1 MGLSR
6 GSRRGR
12 IMLRPDTFALTAV
25 LALLTAV
32 GPLSV
37 DMYLPSLPDIGRE
50 LAAPP
55 ALVQLTISFYLVGFA
70 LGQIVYGPISDRHGR
85 KPVLLA
91 ALALFVTAGLGCAFA
106 SSIEVLI
113 IARFLQAFGGSGAV
127 VLARAIVRDLYSDTR
142 AGREF
147 SLMGAIMAVAPTIAP
162 LIGSVLQAAFGW
174 RAIFVALFAL
184 GSVAAAVVG
193 GLLPETLKTRA
204 PEPLSLLSTMRLYRT
219 FMKNRAFLA
228 HLGIVTCSFMGLF
241 AWISGASFVLQ
252 DLYGL
257 SAPEFGVAFALGSA
271 GYMLGTV
278 LAAGIVT
285 HIGLDRTI
293 GLGGLA
299 LAGGGLAMVAAVTLG
314 LTSAASLVLPAAL
327 YLAGLGLA
335 MPQGFAGA
343 MSPFQ
348 DRAGAA
354 SSLVGFV
361 QQTSAA
367 ALGAVVGHTL
377 GQTAWPLAVAIAAM
391 GCLTLVI
398 WMFSRGVRAQSKDRL
413 ILHI

>member
-1 MGLSR
+1 M
-6 GSRRGR
+6 
-12 IMLRPDTFALTAV
+12 MLRPDTFALTAV

-50 LAAPP
+50 LVAPP
-55 ALVQLTISFYLVGFA
+55 AQVQLTISFYLVGFA

-85 KPVLLA
+85 KPILLA
-91 ALALFVTAGLGCAFA
+91 ALALFSTAGLA
-106 SSIEVLI
+106 VLI
-113 IARFLQAFGGSGAV
+113 IARFFQAFGGSGAV
-127 VLARAIVRDLYSDTR
+127 VLARAIVRDLYSEAR

-162 LIGSVLQAAFGW
+162 LIGSALQAAFGW

-184 GSVAAAVVG
+184 GSVAAGVVG
-193 GLLPETLKTRA
+193 CLLPETLKSRA
-204 PEPLSLLSTMRLYRT
+204 PAPLLLLSTMRVYRT
-219 FMKNRAFLA
+219 FMKNSVFLA

-257 SAPEFGVAFALGSA
+257 SAPEFALAFALGSA

-285 HIGLDRTI
+285 RIGLDRTI

-299 LAGGGLAMVAAVTLG
+299 LAVGGLAMIAAVTLG

-343 MSPFQ
+343 LSPFQ

-361 QQTSAA
+361 QQTCAA
-367 ALGAVVGHTL
+367 ALGAVVGHML
-377 GQTAWPLAVAIAAM
+377 GRSAWPLAVAIAAM
-391 GCLTLVI
+391 GCATLVI
-398 WMFSRGVRAQSKDRL
+398 WMFSRGIRAQGKDRL

>member
-1 MGLSR
+1 
-6 GSRRGR
+6 
-12 IMLRPDTFALTAV
+12 
-25 LALLTAV
+25 
-32 GPLSV
+32 
-37 DMYLPSLPDIGRE
+37 
-50 LAAPP
+50 
-55 ALVQLTISFYLVGFA
+55 LTISFYLVGFA

-85 KPVLLA
+85 KPILLA
-91 ALALFVTAGLGCAFA
+91 ALALFSIAGLACAFA

-113 IARFLQAFGGSGAV
+113 IARFFQAFGGSGAV
-127 VLARAIVRDLYSDTR
+127 VLARAIVRDLYSEAR

-162 LIGSVLQAAFGW
+162 LIGGVLQAAFGW

-184 GSVAAAVVG
+184 GSVGLAVVG
-193 GLLPETLKTRA
+193 CLLPETLKSRA
-204 PEPLSLLSTMRLYRT
+204 PEPLSLLSTMRVYRT
-219 FMKNRAFLA
+219 FMKNSAFLA

-257 SAPEFGVAFALGSA
+257 SAPEFAVAFALGSA

-299 LAGGGLAMVAAVTLG
+299 LAVGGLAMIAAVTLG

-343 MSPFQ
+343 LSPFQ
-348 DRAGAA
+348 DHAGAA

-361 QQTSAA
+361 QQTCAA
-367 ALGAVVGHTL
+367 ALGAVVGHML
-377 GQTAWPLAVAIAAM
+377 GRSAWPLAVAIAAM

-398 WMFSRGVRAQSKDRL
+398 WMFSRDIRAQGKDRL

>member
-1 MGLSR
+1 
-6 GSRRGR
+6 
-12 IMLRPDTFALTAV
+12 MLRPDTFALTAV

-55 ALVQLTISFYLVGFA
+55 AQVQLTISFYLVGFA

-85 KPVLLA
+85 KPILLA
-91 ALALFVTAGLGCAFA
+91 ALALFSTAGLACAFA
-106 SSIEVLI
+106 SSIEVVI
-113 IARFLQAFGGSGAV
+113 IARFVQAFGGSGAV
-127 VLARAIVRDLYSDTR
+127 VLAGAIVRDLCSDAR
-142 AGREF
+142 AGLELPLCVRF
-147 SLMGAIMAVAPTIAP
+147 RAAPPTIAP
-162 LIGSVLQAAFGW
+162 LIGSALQVAFSW
-174 RAIFVALFAL
+174 RAIFVTLFAL
-184 GSVAAAVVG
+184 GSVAAVVVG
-193 GLLPETLKTRA
+193 CLLPETLKSRA
-204 PEPLSLLSTMRLYRT
+204 PEPLSLLSTMRVYRT
-219 FMKNRAFLA
+219 FMKNSSFLA

-252 DLYGL
+252 DLFGL
-257 SAPEFGVAFALGSA
+257 SAPAFGVAFSLGSG
-271 GYMLGTV
+271 GYVLGTV
-278 LAAGIVT
+278 LGAGIVT

-293 GLGGLA
+293 GLGGVA
-299 LAGGGLAMVAAVTLG
+299 LAVGGLAMVAAVTLG

-377 GQTAWPLAVAIAAM
+377 GQTAWPLAIAIAAM

-398 WMFSRGVRAQSKDRL
+398 WMFSRGIRAQKNDRL

>member
-1 MGLSR
+1 
-6 GSRRGR
+6 
-12 IMLRPDTFALTAV
+12 MLRADTFALTAV
-25 LALLTAV
+25 LSLLTAV

-50 LAAPP
+50 LTAAP
-55 ALVQLTISFYLVGFA
+55 AQVQLTISFYLVGFA

-91 ALALFVTAGLGCAFA
+91 ALALFSTAGLACALA

-113 IARFLQAFGGSGAV
+113 VARFLQAFGGSGAV
-127 VLARAIVRDLYSDTR
+127 VLARAIVRDLYSGAR

-174 RAIFVALFAL
+174 RAIFVSLVAVGA
-184 GSVAAAVVG
+184 VAATVVG
-193 GLLPETLKTRA
+193 CLLPETLKSRA
-204 PEPLSLLSTMRLYRT
+204 PEPLSLLSTMRVYRT
-219 FMKNRAFLA
+219 FMKHSAFLA

-257 SAPEFGVAFALGSA
+257 SALEFGVAFALGSA

-278 LAAGIVT
+278 LAAAIVT

-299 LAGGGLAMVAAVTLG
+299 LAGGGLAMVGAVMLG
-314 LTSAASLVLPAAL
+314 LTSPASLVLPAAL

-367 ALGAVVGHTL
+367 ALGAIVGHTL

-398 WMFSRGVRAQSKDRL
+398 WMFSRGIRAQKNDRL

>member
-1 MGLSR
+1 
-6 GSRRGR
+6 
-12 IMLRPDTFALTAV
+12 MLRPDTFALTAV

-50 LAAPP
+50 LAARP
-55 ALVQLTISFYLVGFA
+55 AQVQLTISFYLVGFA

-85 KPVLLA
+85 KPILLA
-91 ALALFVTAGLGCAFA
+91 ALVLFSIAGLACAFA

-127 VLARAIVRDLYSDTR
+127 VLARAIVRDLYSDAR

-162 LIGSVLQAAFGW
+162 LIGSVLQAAAGAQFSS
-174 RAIFVALFAL
+174 LCFAL
-184 GSVAAAVVG
+184 GSVAAVVVG
-193 GLLPETLKTRA
+193 CLLPETLKSRA
-204 PEPLSLLSTMRLYRT
+204 PEPLSLHSTMRVYRT
-219 FMKNRAFLA
+219 FMKNSVFLA

-293 GLGGLA
+293 GLGGVA
-299 LAGGGLAMVAAVTLG
+299 LAVGGLAMVAAVTLG

-398 WMFSRGVRAQSKDRL
+398 WMFSRGIRAQSKDRL
-413 ILHI
+413 ILNI